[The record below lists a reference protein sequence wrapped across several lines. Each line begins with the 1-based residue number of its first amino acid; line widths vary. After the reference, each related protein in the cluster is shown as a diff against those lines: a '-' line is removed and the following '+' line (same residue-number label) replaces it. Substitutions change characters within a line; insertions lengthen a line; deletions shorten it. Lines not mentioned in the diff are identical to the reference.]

1 MRTQHEGYV
10 FKLSR
15 FLQIIIKW
23 QWIPCTR
30 STLRRCAAL
39 PAMGAVDVLVIPIHF
54 SAAIPTTPLHY
65 VNVISNDPCTKLPLI
80 IPFTSAER
88 RRHWVTLR
96 LVINTAMKRRISRD
110 MVVLVMHVL
119 KIFLVDSVIHNI
131 LPCIWIMVLTVGTF
145 LTVPRASHVR
155 VLSRS
160 ALVVIIP
167 YSVLITPLRA
177 LRIP

>member
-1 MRTQHEGYV
+1 
-10 FKLSR
+10 
-15 FLQIIIKW
+15 
-23 QWIPCTR
+23 
-30 STLRRCAAL
+30 
-39 PAMGAVDVLVIPIHF
+39 MGALDILVIPIHF
-54 SAAIPTTPLHY
+54 AATIPTTPSPY
-65 VNVISNDPCTKLPLI
+65 VNVISKGLWTKLSLI

-96 LVINTAMKRRISRD
+96 PVINIAMKRRVSRD

-131 LPCIWIMVLTVGTF
+131 PPCIWIMVLVVGIF
-145 LTVPRASHVR
+145 PISPRASHVR

-167 YSVLITPLRA
+167 CSVLIALLPA

>member
-1 MRTQHEGYV
+1 MR
-10 FKLSR
+10 
-15 FLQIIIKW
+15 
-23 QWIPCTR
+23 
-30 STLRRCAAL
+30 AL
-39 PAMGAVDVLVIPIHF
+39 DVLVIPIHF
-54 SAAIPTTPLHY
+54 TAAIPNTPSYY
-65 VNVISNDPCTKLPLI
+65 VNIISKGPCTKLPLI

-96 LVINTAMKRRISRD
+96 LVINIAMKRRVSRD

-131 LPCIWIMVLTVGTF
+131 PPCIWVIILIVGTF
-145 LTVPRASHVR
+145 PTSPRASHVR

-160 ALVVIIP
+160 ALVVINP
-167 YSVLITPLRA
+167 SSVLIIPLLV

>member
-1 MRTQHEGYV
+1 
-10 FKLSR
+10 
-15 FLQIIIKW
+15 
-23 QWIPCTR
+23 
-30 STLRRCAAL
+30 
-39 PAMGAVDVLVIPIHF
+39 MGAMDVLVIPIHF
-54 SAAIPTTPLHY
+54 AVAIPTTPSHY
-65 VNVISNDPCTKLPLI
+65 INVISNDPCTKPPLI
-80 IPFTSAER
+80 IPFTTTQK
-88 RRHWVTLR
+88 RRHWVMLR
-96 LVINTAMKRRISRD
+96 LVVNIAMKIRVPRD